1 MTRRTI
7 GIVAGSAAGIVLA
20 ATAVA
25 ASFAPWPMMSA
36 TGPGEPSAP
45 QIEVTPAAGQTVLAC
60 DGPVLALGRDAADA
74 SRFASAADLSLT
86 AGAAAGDGPAQE
98 AVLELP
104 GVGTA
109 TSVTQDPV
117 DGAPVSVAAA
127 TSASLEESDLRGFA
141 ASSCRPGSP
150 EAWIAG
156 AAVTTGTTDVLV
168 IANPSDVTATVRL
181 SVYGVDGRTTPAGG
195 EIAIPAHEQRA
206 VPVASIAGGEETPVI
221 RVIAEGAP
229 VRTSLQSSSMRTL
242 DPYGVDLQ
250 PGVLPTREAVVP
262 HVHVTQ
268 RAAKAGEDPTQ
279 VRVLGTSGEAGT
291 VDIDVVEEDTGES
304 VFTTTADLA
313 PDVPVSVG
321 FDGLEAGNYAVRLSG
336 DQPFVSAVRQ
346 AASDDYA
353 WFAPGEPLAGSS
365 LVAAPASPI
374 GNVALSFAAL
384 GDEGASVEITP
395 TGGGETQTIDLEAGR
410 ADTISVPAETTYS
423 VNVVSGSVSGM
434 ASVGVD
440 GSIGGFPID
449 PDPAAPE
456 PVTIVP

>member
-7 GIVAGSAAGIVLA
+7 RIVAGSAAGVVLA
-20 ATAVA
+20 AAAVA
-25 ASFAPWPMMSA
+25 ASFAPWPTVSA
-36 TGPGEPSAP
+36 TGPGTPAAP

-60 DGPVLALGRDAADA
+60 DGPLLALGRDAADA
-74 SRFASAADLSLT
+74 SKLASAADMAVTS
-86 AGAAAGDGPAQE
+86 GAAAGDGPVQE
-98 AVLELP
+98 ADIGLP
-104 GVGTA
+104 DVGTA

-127 TSASLEESDLRGFA
+127 TSASLEEADLRGFA

-150 EAWIAG
+150 ESWIAG
-156 AAVTTGTTDVLV
+156 SAVETGTTDVLV
-168 IANPSDVTATVRL
+168 IANPSDVTATVQL

-195 EIAIPAHEQRA
+195 EIAVPAHEQRA

-229 VRTSLQSSSMRTL
+229 VRTSLQSSTMRTL

-250 PGVLPTREAVVP
+250 PGVLPAREAVVP

-268 RAAKAGEDPTQ
+268 RAAQAGEDPTQ
-279 VRVLGTSGEAGT
+279 VRVLGTSGESGS
-291 VDIDVVEEDTGES
+291 VDIDVVEEDSGES
-304 VFTTTADLA
+304 VFSTTAELTA
-313 PDVPVSVG
+313 DVPVSVG

-336 DQPFVSAVRQ
+336 DVPFVSAVRQ

-353 WFAPGEPLAGSS
+353 WFAPGEPLEGSA

-374 GNVALSFAAL
+374 GSVALSFAAL

-395 TGGGETQTIDLEAGR
+395 IGGGDTQTVELAPGR
-410 ADTISVPAETTYS
+410 ADTTSVPAEATYT
-423 VNVVSGSVSGM
+423 VNVVSGSVSGL

-449 PDPAAPE
+449 PDPALPE